1 MKKIAAI
8 IITVAVTIFLSV
20 TALSKPK
27 IILGIIVPGSELR
40 QTEFGA
46 MSGML
51 NKTGTVSVREI
62 PLQSLNGM
70 EHCDVVWYH
79 RPDTAD
85 ITVNEINAGE
95 KIKKYV
101 SEGGALILSMDAVKL
116 LNTWGIEP
124 AEIETFSYEAIDD
137 GFGRKIGF
145 HSYRGHPIFD
155 KLYGGAYPWHGKE
168 DNVCRLNG
176 YTEDN
181 MPQAKGARVIAT
193 QWEYI
198 YNRPEKKLI
207 WETPYGKG
215 SILAIGGCLYY
226 GQDNFHTQ
234 ILEQFTTNCLRYMN
248 GEKNDNPETYRDYSP
263 VTTES
268 YSGKDEY
275 SKVSF
280 SRPVAGIPVQS
291 ENMLSRP
298 AENHYFDLATKR
310 TMIVGP
316 EQAGIDEIWTH
327 PFMSLRDYRV
337 RIKIEGTDEL
347 VALADHKPLFEIHP
361 HAIVRHYSIGDL
373 TLTETITSAID
384 EPLTV
389 IHYQW
394 SGSQVSSIV
403 TDFTSNLR
411 YMWPYDETAL
421 GTVIYR
427 WSQEMNAFIVS
438 DKNKEFVSI
447 AGANLPGRV
456 LEAGQDVSTE
466 QTGCA
471 CSVEYNTTD
480 ANALDIILSAGSTS
494 ERETVALYTKAAANP
509 GQVAEDA
516 AGYYK
521 DYLDGVI
528 NITTPDSVFNQA
540 FRWAVISSS
549 QFITSTPGIG
559 TSLMAGYS
567 SSRRGWGGGHRVS
580 GRPGYAWY
588 FGRDAV
594 WSGFA
599 FNNMGDFET
608 TRHILETLIAHQQVD
623 GKIYH
628 ELTTSGFVHFDASDA
643 TPLFVTLMAHYLRSS
658 GDVSFAK
665 AHIRAIHK
673 AMDYCYST
681 DTDGDGLIEI
691 SNVGHGWLEGGELF
705 GSKTEFYLCGI
716 WAQALRDA
724 SYISGL
730 CGNTRKQIQYVKDV
744 QRVTATL
751 ETFWNEKGYYNY
763 GKRNDGT
770 FTQPL
775 LILTAVPAY
784 FKTVDSIR
792 AREMV
797 KLYALPEMSAD
808 WGVRTIADTSGIDEE
823 GAYGPRNVWPLFTG
837 WASLAGYK
845 HGLHTQAFAQLYNNL
860 LNYKGFALGRIPEV
874 INGDVYRNNGITL
887 HQCWSETMA
896 IMPLVEGMLGF
907 EPDALHNSMILSP
920 ALPADWKTF
929 KVERLMT
936 GSITTGFSM
945 HKEQGKITYS
955 FVSSNPTDIAFA
967 PVFPPKT
974 DIMEVTVNG
983 KPVKY
988 TISDEEE
995 SLILHVTVKNKG
1007 NCTVEITC
1015 RESPCALASVVVPRT
1030 DQLSGGFRVLSQT
1043 FADHMLEV
1051 EVSGRPGS
1059 EHILELYLPY
1069 GYERIEGAGEPVGLR
1084 NSVTGVKVQFGPSAE
1099 RYVKKTV
1106 RIAVPR
1112 K

>member
-8 IITVAVTIFLSV
+8 IITVAVIAFLTLTSFCK
-20 TALSKPK
+20 SR
-27 IILGIIVPGSELR
+27 IIVGIIVPENGSR
-40 QTEFGA
+40 QTELGA
-46 MSGML
+46 MTGL
-51 NKTGTVSVREI
+51 ITKTGVVSIKEI
-62 PLQSLNGM
+62 PLQSLDGI
-70 EHCDVVWYH
+70 EHCDVIWYH
-79 RPDTAD
+79 RPDTAA
-85 ITVNEINAGE
+85 ITATEIHAGD
-95 KIKKYV
+95 KIKTYV
-101 SEGGALILSMDAVKL
+101 SGGGALILSMDAVKL

-124 AEIETFSYEAIDD
+124 AAIETFSYEAIDD
-137 GFGRKIGF
+137 GFGRKLGF
-145 HSYRGHPIFD
+145 HSYRGHPLFD

-181 MPQAKGARVIAT
+181 MPQAQGARVIAT

-226 GQDNFHTQ
+226 GRDNFHIQ
-234 ILEQFTTNCLRYMN
+234 ILEQFTMNCLRYMK
-248 GEKNDNPETYRDYSP
+248 GEKTDNPETYWDYST

-268 YSGKDEY
+268 CTGKDEY

-280 SRPVAGIPVQS
+280 SRPVPGIPVQS

-298 AENHYFDLATKR
+298 AENYYFDLATKR

-347 VALADHKPLFEIHP
+347 VALADHKPQFEIHP

-384 EPLTV
+384 QPLTV

-394 SGSQVSSIV
+394 SGNQVSSIV
-403 TDFTSNLR
+403 TEFTSNLR

-421 GTVIYR
+421 GSVLYR
-427 WSQEMNAFIVS
+427 WSPELNAFIVS
-438 DKNKEFVSI
+438 NKDKEFVSI

-456 LEAGQDVSTE
+456 LESGEARGVPAE
-466 QTGCA
+466 PAGCA
-471 CSVEYNTTD
+471 CSVEYDTTE
-480 ANALDIILSAGSTS
+480 ANAMDIILSAGSTG
-494 ERETVALYTKAAANP
+494 EQETVALYTKAAANP
-509 GQVAEDA
+509 GQVAAEA
-516 AGYYK
+516 ALYYNN
-521 DYLDGVI
+521 YLDGVI
-528 NITTPDSVFNQA
+528 DITTPDPVFNEA

-599 FNNMGDFET
+599 FNNIGDFET
-608 TRHILETLIAHQQVD
+608 TRNILETLIAHQQVD

-643 TPLFVTLMAHYLRSS
+643 TPLFVNLMAHYLRSS
-658 GDVSFAK
+658 GDVQFAK
-665 AHIRAIHK
+665 THIRAIHK

-691 SNVGHGWLEGGELF
+691 SNVGHGWLEGGSLF

-730 CGNTRKQIQYVKDV
+730 CGDAGKMKRYVRDANEV
-744 QRVTATL
+744 SDAL
-751 ETFWNEKGYYNY
+751 EAFWNEKGYYNY

-770 FTQPL
+770 YTQPL

-784 FKTVDSIR
+784 FKTVDSQR

-797 KLYALPEMSAD
+797 KLYAHPEMSAD
-808 WGVRTIADTSGIDEE
+808 WGVRTIADTSNIDEE
-823 GAYGPRNVWPLFTG
+823 GAYGPGNVWPLFTG

-845 HGLHTQAFAQLYNNL
+845 QGLHTQAFTQLYNNL

-907 EPDALHNSMILSP
+907 EPNALNNSMILSP

-929 KVERLMT
+929 RVERLRT
-936 GSITTGFSM
+936 GNTTTGLSM
-945 HKEQGKITYS
+945 LKEQGKITYS
-955 FVSSNPTDIAFA
+955 FGSSNPTDIAFA
-967 PVFPPKT
+967 PVFSAGTKI
-974 DIMEVTVNG
+974 DEVTVNG
-983 KPVKY
+983 KPAEY
-988 TISDEEE
+988 TVSDEKERMV
-995 SLILHVTVKNKG
+995 LHVAFRNKG

-1015 RESPCALASVVVPRT
+1015 RESPCALASVVVPGVG
-1030 DQLSGGFRVLSQT
+1030 QPSCGFRVLSQT
-1043 FADHMLEV
+1043 FADQALEV

-1059 EHILELYLPY
+1059 EHMLELYLPH
-1069 GYERIEGAGEPVGLR
+1069 GYERIEGAGEAFDLHD
-1084 NSVTGVKVQFGPSAE
+1084 SVTGVKVLFGPSAE
-1099 RYVKKTV
+1099 RYVKKIV
-1106 RIAVPR
+1106 RIET